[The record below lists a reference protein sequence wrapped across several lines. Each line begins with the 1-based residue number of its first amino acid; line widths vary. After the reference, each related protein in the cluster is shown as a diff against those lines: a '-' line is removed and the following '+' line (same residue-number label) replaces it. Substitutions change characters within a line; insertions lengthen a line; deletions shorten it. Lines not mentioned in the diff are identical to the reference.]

1 MTTTIRRWG
10 NSQGLYI
17 PKNMLKQIGVDV
29 NDSVTLNIE
38 NSSLVIRK
46 DTGSDIKA
54 VALESLRS
62 IRLLREGGDSAG
74 TNDYRREYEEY
85 LDERY
90 GR

>member
-29 NDSVTLNIE
+29 NESVTLNIE
-38 NSSLVIRK
+38 NNALVIRK
-46 DTGSDIKA
+46 NTGSDIKA
-54 VALESLRS
+54 DALESLRS
-62 IRLLREGGDSAG
+62 FRLLREDRPASED
-74 TNDYRREYEEY
+74 NNYRREYEEY